1 MAQRLNEQL
10 NHPQPRPVSSRRAGS
25 IQATT
30 TQSEAPASPH
40 YTGHDA
46 GLHGE
51 DTPYLSRVRIRRPLA
66 PQPSDD
72 EDGEDGNG
80 YDDRRSPRSAIRYTS
95 AVPARSHQTR
105 DVRVPTKETTRLP
118 RRQAPRFS
126 WLFWLGLA
134 LLIMLVGFFALSAL
148 GSWWQIQQDD
158 WHYGRPRTAQY
169 DAVVG
174 HGGDSAAY
182 PSHFIALNLDRQI
195 IVIELP
201 AGNPAKAVTY
211 LGPMLVGD
219 GEDLLPVT
227 LSFEDRNGDGKPDL
241 TIHLGDQLIVFLNT
255 GKQFVAPAQ
264 H

>member
-1 MAQRLNEQL
+1 MAQHLNEQV
-10 NHPQPRPVSSRRAGS
+10 NHPQPRPVSSRRAGT

-30 TQSEAPASPH
+30 TQSDALASPH

-51 DTPYLSRVRIRRPLA
+51 DAPYLSQVRIRHPTSV
-66 PQPSDD
+66 PQQADDQD
-72 EDGEDGNG
+72 EDTG
-80 YDDRRSPRSAIRYTS
+80 YDRRPPRSAIRYS
-95 AVPARSHQTR
+95 REVPARSRQTR
-105 DVRVPTKETTRLP
+105 DVRVPAKETTRLP

-134 LLIMLVGFFALSAL
+134 LLVMLVGFFALSAL
-148 GSWWQIQQDD
+148 GSWWQTQQDN

-174 HGGDSAAY
+174 HNGDSAAH
-182 PSHFIALNLDRQI
+182 PSHFIALNLNRQI

-201 AGNPAKAVTY
+201 AGNPAKAITY

-241 TIHLGDQLIVFLNT
+241 SIHLGDQVLVLLNT
-255 GKQFVAPAQ
+255 GKQFVAPTQ

>member
-1 MAQRLNEQL
+1 MAQRLNEQI

-30 TQSEAPASPH
+30 TQSDVPASPH

-51 DTPYLSRVRIRRPLA
+51 DAPYLSRVRIRQ
-66 PQPSDD
+66 PQALQQADDQD
-72 EDGEDGNG
+72 EDTG
-80 YDDRRSPRSAIRYTS
+80 YDRRPPRSAIRYPRE
-95 AVPARSHQTR
+95 VPPRARQTR
-105 DVRVPTKETTRLP
+105 DVRVPAKETRRL
-118 RRQAPRFS
+118 RQAPRVS

-134 LLIMLVGFFALSAL
+134 LLVMLTGFFVLSAL
-148 GSWWQIQQDD
+148 GTWWQTQQDD

-174 HGGDSAAY
+174 HGGDSVAH
-182 PSHFIALNLDRQI
+182 PSHFIALNLNRQI

-201 AGNPAKAVTY
+201 AGNPAKAITY

-241 TIHLGDQLIVFLNT
+241 SIHIGDQLIVLLNT